1 MAADTG
7 YESASDIAKCLR
19 RGIQPHVAGVEIDI
33 CLPADQPQA
42 DSIVSHSNG
51 RTVYISERNIA
62 ICPMG
67 NVLYPGYYKKRI
79 RKAMFYNTT
88 ACTSCPCKCT
98 VSRYYRFEIDMP
110 EAEFTTDYDDWNL
123 SVKQIKIKPDKNFV
137 KARKSIVEHP
147 FGTLK
152 RNMDAGYCLTRGL
165 RNVGGEF
172 SLAFLAYNMKRAIN
186 IVGSERLMEYI
197 ST

>member
-1 MAADTG
+1 
-7 YESASDIAKCLR
+7 
-19 RGIQPHVAGVEIDI
+19 
-33 CLPADQPQA
+33 
-42 DSIVSHSNG
+42 
-51 RTVYISERNIA
+51 
-62 ICPMG
+62 
-67 NVLYPGYYKKRI
+67 
-79 RKAMFYNTT
+79 MFYNTT
-88 ACTSCPCKCT
+88 ACASCPCKCT

-123 SVKQIKIKPDKNFV
+123 SVNQIKIKPDKNFV